1 MKRFSICVASLIF
14 SVLFI
19 SSLLQ
24 QNAGAVNGREYTLV
38 YPDDQAA
45 QNKIKSEITS
55 TGIGDGKG
63 GLETTYILV
72 KDGILGTMQFRFDRD
87 KSNSQDALIYS
98 NQIYCTLPKDGSTSA
113 CSASAPADNIYATF
127 DMTIGIDPGN
137 PNDFFGKDS
146 FRAAA
151 GAWDGGDKYLKI
163 PNVSE
168 KFDLDAHN
176 KIDWKIH
183 GKLTT
188 NEDWKD
194 SQFRG
199 NDPYKL
205 SKSQADNLILTK
217 IMNNLV
223 EHSAYISVFQK
234 LTDAQKDAWDA
245 AATTAGLTKPS
256 EAPSTAAATS
266 GDEVDSCRGGAL
278 GWVLCPIVDG
288 FASAIQ
294 GAGSIIESMLTF
306 RILADKGDGGKIQAI
321 HGAFVSMANILLIVA
336 FMVIVFSQSTSV
348 GLSNYG
354 IKRMLPRLVMGA
366 IFINLSFY
374 ICAFLIDISNIAGTS
389 IVGFMI
395 GAGGGDTS
403 ISAQIN
409 EAVGGGSGGVNFF
422 STGGDVAAGTVIG
435 GGLLAGGVAAATI
448 GATALLWLAVPLLL
462 AALISIF
469 ATMLVLIAR
478 QVILLGLVL
487 VSPLAFAAWLLPNT
501 DQYFRK
507 WWSLFTQQLIVFP
520 MLMVVFGASILAA
533 SLI

>member
-1 MKRFSICVASLIF
+1 MVFLTFVLAIVTGGIATHAAAGITGAALYYDDADKSKLKAIFDDGEKQEEIGDMMKVVVKGGVFGDGTVFSFTSDINQQLNNHGTGDDDDSDEYFATYPVYCANNTVTLSQPDTKPYFKIDYVLGYKFGDWNAVQNGDNYDTKAGITKITKMGTEGVADTVLHEKKERTDF
-14 SVLFI
+14 SNLSDNDNNGGGSGGDI
-19 SSLLQ
+19 GSILPAGCNNALPRSSFDT
-24 QNAGAVNGREYTLV
+24 NTRNYYKMSDAEKNEIKAIVEAAGGTGGGGSAGAV
-38 YPDDQAA
+38 
-45 QNKIKSEITS
+45 
-55 TGIGDGKG
+55 
-63 GLETTYILV
+63 
-72 KDGILGTMQFRFDRD
+72 
-87 KSNSQDALIYS
+87 
-98 NQIYCTLPKDGSTSA
+98 
-113 CSASAPADNIYATF
+113 
-127 DMTIGIDPGN
+127 
-137 PNDFFGKDS
+137 
-146 FRAAA
+146 
-151 GAWDGGDKYLKI
+151 
-163 PNVSE
+163 
-168 KFDLDAHN
+168 
-176 KIDWKIH
+176 
-183 GKLTT
+183 
-188 NEDWKD
+188 
-194 SQFRG
+194 
-199 NDPYKL
+199 
-205 SKSQADNLILTK
+205 
-217 IMNNLV
+217 
-223 EHSAYISVFQK
+223 
-234 LTDAQKDAWDA
+234 
-245 AATTAGLTKPS
+245 
-256 EAPSTAAATS
+256 
-266 GDEVDSCRGGAL
+266 DSCKGGAL
-278 GWVLCPIVDG
+278 GWVLCPIIDG

-306 RILADKGDGGKIQAI
+306 RILAEKDDGGKIQAI
-321 HGAFVSMANILLIVA
+321 HSAFVSMANILLIIV

-374 ICAFLIDISNIAGTS
+374 ICAFLIDVSNIVGTS
-389 IVGFMI
+389 IIGFMI

-435 GGLLAGGVAAATI
+435 GGLLAGGVAAASI

-501 DQYFRK
+501 DQYFKK
-507 WWSLFTQQLIVFP
+507 WWSLFTQQLIIFP

>member
-1 MKRFSICVASLIF
+1 MFTIV
-14 SVLFI
+14 
-19 SSLLQ
+19 
-24 QNAGAVNGREYTLV
+24 
-38 YPDDQAA
+38 
-45 QNKIKSEITS
+45 
-55 TGIGDGKG
+55 IGG
-63 GLETTYILV
+63 V
-72 KDGILGTMQFRFDRD
+72 
-87 KSNSQDALIYS
+87 SH
-98 NQIYCTLPKDGSTSA
+98 
-113 CSASAPADNIYATF
+113 
-127 DMTIGIDPGN
+127 
-137 PNDFFGKDS
+137 
-146 FRAAA
+146 AAA
-151 GAWDGGDKYLKI
+151 GITDVVLYYDDADKNKLKSIFDDGEKQDEIGDMMKVVVKGGVFGDGTIFSFTSAINKQMNDRNNRGDDKGEYFAVSSVYCANNSINLSQPDSGEYYKIDYVLGYKFDDWSKVDGKDNYPTEAGITRITKMGVTGTADTILHQKNARTQVSNLSDDDNNGAIGESGDIGGDIDGII
-163 PNVSE
+163 PSGCNAALPRKSFNTPT
-168 KFDLDAHN
+168 KN
-176 KIDWKIH
+176 Y
-183 GKLTT
+183 
-188 NEDWKD
+188 
-194 SQFRG
+194 
-199 NDPYKL
+199 YKL
-205 SKSQADNLILTK
+205 SDAEQQSIKA
-217 IMNNLV
+217 LV
-223 EHSAYISVFQK
+223 EAAGG
-234 LTDAQKDAWDA
+234 TGGGGNADA
-245 AATTAGLTKPS
+245 
-256 EAPSTAAATS
+256 
-266 GDEVDSCRGGAL
+266 VDTCKGGAL
-278 GWVLCPIVDG
+278 GWVLCPIIDG

-294 GAGSIIESMLTF
+294 GAGSIIESMMTF
-306 RILADKGDGGKIQAI
+306 RILADKEDGGKIQAI

-395 GAGGGDTS
+395 GAGGGNTS

-409 EAVGGGSGGVNFF
+409 DAVGGGSGGVNFF

-435 GGLLAGGVAAATI
+435 GGLLAGGVAAASI

>member
-1 MKRFSICVASLIF
+1 MKRFLRHSWAGIFLVIILAIFAGGVTQAVGATNLALFYDDADKNKLKTIFDDGKKQEEVGDMIKVVA
-14 SVLFI
+14 
-19 SSLLQ
+19 
-24 QNAGAVNGREYTLV
+24 
-38 YPDDQAA
+38 
-45 QNKIKSEITS
+45 
-55 TGIGDGKG
+55 KG
-63 GLETTYILV
+63 GLFGDGTIFSFTSEINQQLNQHGAGDPDDKHEYFAVTQVYCSGTTLSLTEPSTRPYFKIDYV
-72 KDGILGTMQFRFDRD
+72 MGYKFNDW
-87 KSNSQDALIYS
+87 NAL
-98 NQIYCTLPKDGSTSA
+98 Q
-113 CSASAPADNIYATF
+113 
-127 DMTIGIDPGN
+127 
-137 PNDFFGKDS
+137 
-146 FRAAA
+146 
-151 GAWDGGDKYLKI
+151 GGDNY
-163 PNVSE
+163 
-168 KFDLDAHN
+168 D
-176 KIDWKIH
+176 
-183 GKLTT
+183 
-188 NEDWKD
+188 
-194 SQFRG
+194 
-199 NDPYKL
+199 
-205 SKSQADNLILTK
+205 
-217 IMNNLV
+217 
-223 EHSAYISVFQK
+223 
-234 LTDAQKDAWDA
+234 
-245 AATTAGLTKPS
+245 TTAGITKITKIG
-256 EAPSTAAATS
+256 EAGAADSVVHEKDENTS
-266 GDEVDSCRGGAL
+266 FSNLNDDDRNAHLGGSSKGEKISSILSPECNSGLPRESFSVNTRNYYKMSDAEKNEIKAIIEAAGGTGAGGAAGEVDSCKGGAL
-278 GWVLCPIVDG
+278 GWVLCPIIDG

-306 RILADKGDGGKIQAI
+306 RILAEKDDGGKIQAI
-321 HGAFVSMANILLIVA
+321 HSAFVSMANILLIIV

-422 STGGDVAAGTVIG
+422 STGGDVAAGTVVG
-435 GGLLAGGVAAATI
+435 GGLLAGGVAAVSI

-501 DQYFRK
+501 DQYFKK
-507 WWSLFTQQLIVFP
+507 WWSLFTQQLIIFP